1 MLSKVKGRLFDI
13 KNCMSS
19 KESLDRDNC
28 KMLEA
33 FDREVSARN
42 ALKRITNE
50 LKNVT
55 VVPASESLNEVN
67 F

>member
-42 ALKRITNE
+42 ALKRIT
-50 LKNVT
+50 

>member
-1 MLSKVKGRLFDI
+1 MLSKVKSRLFDI

-42 ALKRITNE
+42 ALKRIT
-50 LKNVT
+50 